1 MVSLSVVRFPLSEW
15 NIHKNQQRSDLRDP
29 SASLRADL
37 ISSHSHARKDLYSM
51 RSSCESMATP
61 RARLCGSNPSHF
73 LPSNSTAPNW
83 ATKTRK
89 SSQPDFKGW
98 PPKKQ
103 LFQQELDR
111 QALFRESAVRLRRDV
126 WGGRPG
132 GGEKFCGLSLRWG
145 KNSVSAL

>member
-1 MVSLSVVRFPLSEW
+1 
-15 NIHKNQQRSDLRDP
+15 
-29 SASLRADL
+29 
-37 ISSHSHARKDLYSM
+37 M

-61 RARLCGSNPSHF
+61 CGSNPSHF

-89 SSQPDFKGW
+89 SSQPDFKRW

-103 LFQQELDR
+103 LSQQEQDT

-132 GGEKFCGLSLRWG
+132 GGRKNFVDCHFVGEKQCFGLVAVETG
-145 KNSVSAL
+145 KRAGSFTAKNCVKLLSAKFTGALGPENLVTAQKKG